1 MTLRP
6 ALARLERGFKRLSH
20 SAVAAVTGARGY
32 RYAGEQE
39 AHADQLRETRVS
51 LALMASATDEGEQ
64 VRMASDIEHGAESR
78 LTVLLA
84 KPRLTLE
91 EKRERDAIQA
101 ALATRR
107 QAFDAPAATPRRF
120 FAAPAAL
127 ALGGV
132 RPWMIWTGLVSVLAL
147 LLGFQSVRLESAKAN
162 LREARQTMEQA
173 QDERDAWRERAT
185 EYAAA
190 VTDARAVARQSAD
203 ALEAERAAQAR
214 YAARE
219 RRRQREIQNVIAD
232 SPEPPAWSLRDSGE
246 VSQ

>member
-6 ALARLERGFKRLSH
+6 ALARLERGFKRLWDR
-20 SAVAAVTGARGY
+20 AVAAATGARSY
-32 RYAGEQE
+32 RYEGEQE

>member
-20 SAVAAVTGARGY
+20 RAVAAATGARSY
-32 RYAGEQE
+32 RYEGEQE

>member
-6 ALARLERGFKRLSH
+6 ALARLERGFKRLSQ

-78 LTVLLA
+78 LTVLLT

-101 ALATRR
+101 ALAARR

-173 QDERDAWRERAT
+173 QDERDAWRERTT

>member
-84 KPRLTLE
+84 KPRLTRE
-91 EKRERDAIQA
+91 EKWERDAIQT

-127 ALGGV
+127 AMGGV

-173 QDERDAWRERAT
+173 QEERDAWRERAT
-185 EYAAA
+185 QYAQA

-214 YAARE
+214 AAARE

>member
-173 QDERDAWRERAT
+173 QDERDAWRDRASQ
-185 EYAAA
+185 YAQA

>member
-147 LLGFQSVRLESAKAN
+147 LLGLQSVRLESAKAN

-185 EYAAA
+185 QYAQA

-214 YAARE
+214 AAARE

>member
-6 ALARLERGFKRLSH
+6 ALARLERVFKRLWDR
-20 SAVAAVTGARGY
+20 AVAAATGARSY
-32 RYAGEQE
+32 RYEGEQE

>member
-1 MTLRP
+1 
-6 ALARLERGFKRLSH
+6 
-20 SAVAAVTGARGY
+20 
-32 RYAGEQE
+32 
-39 AHADQLRETRVS
+39 
-51 LALMASATDEGEQ
+51 
-64 VRMASDIEHGAESR
+64 MASDIEHGAESR
-78 LTVLLA
+78 LTVLLT

-101 ALATRR
+101 ALAARR

>member
-51 LALMASATDEGEQ
+51 LALMASASNEGEQ